1 MSKFQKLY
9 MRRQDARM
17 NAVTECLNN
26 IKMLKLY
33 DWVDL
38 FLEKINVK
46 RVEE

>member
-1 MSKFQKLY
+1 
-9 MRRQDARM
+9 M

-33 DWVDL
+33 DWSEM
-38 FLEKINVK
+38 FLASIDVK